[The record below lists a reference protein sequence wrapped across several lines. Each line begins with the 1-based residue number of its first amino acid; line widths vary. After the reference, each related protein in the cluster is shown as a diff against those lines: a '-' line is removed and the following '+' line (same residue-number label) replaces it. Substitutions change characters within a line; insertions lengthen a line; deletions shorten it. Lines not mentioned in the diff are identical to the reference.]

1 MIRARLAPSLSLS
14 AKPDK
19 RRLDYDHVPLFALS
33 ARELERER
41 DYKFR
46 SGANNNLLNLIFPLP
61 RTCEKASNI
70 VEDSRTSGGGA
81 YL

>member
-33 ARELERER
+33 ARER

-70 VEDSRTSGGGA
+70 WRRGIFVKHEND
-81 YL
+81 LIK